1 VSSDATSKLLGFL
14 APVLASYPSIRNPNS
29 GSQRHSAAKRLN
41 SHNSRPANSWR
52 GHGEGDRRP
61 SIVASA
67 SATQQEANEAA
78 IFKAVMLRNDTHAA
92 LTAAA

>member
-1 VSSDATSKLLGFL
+1 V
-14 APVLASYPSIRNPNS
+14 
-29 GSQRHSAAKRLN
+29 
-41 SHNSRPANSWR
+41 
-52 GHGEGDRRP
+52 
-61 SIVASA
+61 IVVSA